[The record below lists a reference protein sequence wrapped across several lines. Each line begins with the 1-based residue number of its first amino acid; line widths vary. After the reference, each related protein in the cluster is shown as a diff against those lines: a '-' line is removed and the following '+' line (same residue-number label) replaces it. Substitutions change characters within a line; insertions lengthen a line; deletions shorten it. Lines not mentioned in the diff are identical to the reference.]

1 MARSDSMADIDN
13 YIEETKETDTP
24 VQPVIDPN
32 APTDAVG
39 APEVGS
45 DATSRLDHDEQA
57 VPQDAEDT
65 TRASIQDMQRVQAE
79 QEKQRQEESAAAQA
93 IRQGVQGVTDNTARI
108 NATLRDTLGKIVAS
122 IGSVPIPGDLL
133 LPLSILLIFFF
144 ALIAINGHTRL
155 SWLWLVLS
163 GNASITTGGGQPIV
177 TPPTTT
183 PPVSGTTTTP
193 PVTSLVIMPFA
204 GAGEPT

>member
-1 MARSDSMADIDN
+1 MARSSNMADIDT
-13 YIEETKETDTP
+13 YIEETKTEDTP
-24 VQPVIDPN
+24 VTPLVDPN

-39 APEVGS
+39 APEVGT
-45 DATSRLDHDEQA
+45 DNTGAKL
-57 VPQDAEDT
+57 VPQQEEDGT

-108 NATLRDTLGKIVAS
+108 NATLRATLGKIAS
-122 IGSVPIPGDLL
+122 GVGSVPIPGDLL
-133 LPLSILLIFFF
+133 LPLSILLLFFF
-144 ALIAINGHTRL
+144 ARIAVNGHTRL

-163 GNASITTGGGQPIV
+163 GNATITTSGGASFGTVTTGTPV
-177 TPPTTT
+177 TPPVTTT
-183 PPVSGTTTTP
+183 PVSGTPVVTP
-193 PVTSLVIMPFA
+193 LILPFA